1 MSEKIIQPD
10 LFVELSAE
18 SQELLSGGQARRPD
32 IIVTGNLTDSRG
44 QSFPVTILGFIT
56 GQPSG
61 GRGGGGFGGG
71 F

>member
-56 GQPSG
+56 GQPSCG
-61 GRGGGGFGGG
+61 PGGGFGGG

>member
-32 IIVTGNLTDSRG
+32 IIVTGNLTDYRG
-44 QSFPVTILGFIT
+44 QSLPVTILGFIT

-61 GRGGGGFGGG
+61 GPGGGFGGG

>member
-61 GRGGGGFGGG
+61 GPGGGFGGG